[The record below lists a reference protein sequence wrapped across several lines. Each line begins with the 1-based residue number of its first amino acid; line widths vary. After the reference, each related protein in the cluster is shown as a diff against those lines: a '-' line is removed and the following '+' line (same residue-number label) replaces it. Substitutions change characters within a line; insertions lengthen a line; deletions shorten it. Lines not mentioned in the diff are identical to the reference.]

1 VIASIRTQTSCWNF
15 AIVNIDINCI
25 PPVPVALKYP
35 YHGSVCST
43 TTSSSRPAFKDYR
56 VDASYNLGG
65 KQSAGRKGL
74 RKTFGLDDEG
84 WLDFRAREL

>member
-1 VIASIRTQTSCWNF
+1 VIASTQTSCWNF

-25 PPVPVALKYP
+25 SPVPVALKYP
-35 YHGSVCST
+35 YHGSST